1 MQMTISAIHNKYIAK
16 QLKNLEVLQ
25 NNVLIYTDL
34 YRTSAV
40 STVRM
45 AF

>member
-1 MQMTISAIHNKYIAK
+1 
-16 QLKNLEVLQ
+16 VLQ

-45 AF
+45 AFWKLK